1 MAEKAYAKAVD
12 QLLRFQARSA
22 SKGRPGELDPKGY
35 HHPEIYF
42 ALGNAYLLQA
52 NPAAAAAAYEGALSR
67 DPNHT
72 YAWLNL
78 AKAHYELERFAEAGR
93 CFAKGYASD
102 GGKQPRYLYNS
113 AAAYLMGDEAQEA
126 LRRFEALF
134 AAHPAALKLEWRA
147 AYVHALL
154 ATDRARQALPHMRK
168 LADTHVGEKQ
178 VQWQEILLSQY
189 LQLEMMTKA
198 QAYANHL
205 TRTAPENPKW
215 WKALAHIQLEAQQ
228 PVEALA
234 ALTICDF
241 LVPLTAKEKQLLADL
256 HLQVGIPVKAAPLYE
271 ELLHGDGET
280 ANLQRL
286 VMAYRQLGRP
296 EAALAHLEALGA
308 GKLAAD
314 AKLLLLQGELLFGLK
329 RYAEAAEVC
338 RRAVRHQGRQRGRAW
353 LLAGYAAWQ
362 MDDIPAS
369 REAFTQAAGYRQS
382 KKAARAALEELP
394 PPAASEAGGAQTAM
408 KIQNR
413 GREAHAGA
421 EKIAGSKL

>member
-12 QLLRFQARSA
+12 LLLRFQARST

-52 NPAAAAAAYEGALSR
+52 NPAAAATAYEGALRR

-78 AKAHYELERFAEAGR
+78 AKTHYELERFAEAGR
-93 CFAKGYASD
+93 CFAEGYASE
-102 GGKQPRYLYNS
+102 GGKHPRYLYNS

-134 AAHPAALKLEWRA
+134 AAHPEALELEWRA

-154 ATDRARQALPHMRK
+154 ATDQARQALPHIHE
-168 LADTHVGEKQ
+168 LADAYTGEKQ
-178 VQWQEILLSQY
+178 IQWQEILLFQY
-189 LQLEMMTKA
+189 MHLEMMTQA
-198 QAYANHL
+198 LAYATRL

-215 WKALAHIQLEAQQ
+215 WKALAHIQLEVQQ

-234 ALTICDF
+234 ALTLYGF
-241 LVPLTAKEKQLLADL
+241 LVPLTAEEKQLLADL
-256 HLQVGIPVKAAPLYE
+256 HLQAGIPVKAAPLYE
-271 ELLHGDGET
+271 ELLEDGGET
-280 ANLQRL
+280 AHLQRL

-296 EAALAHLEALGA
+296 ETALASLEALGA
-308 GKLAAD
+308 AKLSAD
-314 AKLLLLQGELLFGLK
+314 PALLLLKGELLFGLK

-338 RRAVRHQGRQRGRAW
+338 RRAVRHGKQKGRAL

-369 REAFTQAAGYRQS
+369 REAFVQAAGYRQS
-382 KKAARAALEELP
+382 QKAARAALRELP
-394 PPAASEAGGAQTAM
+394 PPAAAVGGRRRGPTAM
-408 KIQNR
+408 KER
-413 GREAHAGA
+413 GDHVKAGT
-421 EKIAGSKL
+421 EPKL